1 MKEEKKHDT
10 NKRIKKIR
18 EISGLT
24 RDEFALK
31 VGIKSG
37 QLANIEHE
45 KQFAP
50 SWMIETISESFNE
63 YGYWLGTGKTI
74 ESEGQISPDIE
85 ESRRNLK
92 TGTH

>member
-1 MKEEKKHDT
+1 MKEEDKRDT

-24 RDEFALK
+24 RDEFATK
-31 VGIKSG
+31 VGIKSS

-50 SWMIETISESFNE
+50 SWMIQSISKEYKE
-63 YGYWLGTGKTI
+63 YGYWLGTGETI
-74 ESEGQISPDIE
+74 ESAGQISPDIE